1 MKNNKLRGILFIIS
15 LIATWISLSLFY
27 NGAIYLDESGAG
39 MNQITGGEFWTYMS
53 WLKQILLILLTTI
66 LGFKLFSTSQS
77 LTLPKLSFPQF
88 VKFILDFLFVIGI
101 VFLVALPFIVN
112 SSLNIY
118 RYYQQRH
125 LMYLMWVLTDLA
137 ILYVL
142 YELRRIYHS
151 IANETPFT
159 NDNVKSLYRMGIA
172 SFALALVFF
181 VKLFIFKTFLTY
193 IMLLVLVIAGCF
205 SWTLSA
211 LFKEATRVKEEN
223 DLTI

>member
-1 MKNNKLRGILFIIS
+1 MKKNNLNGILFLLSLTATIIS
-15 LIATWISLSLFY
+15 LALFY
-27 NGAIYLDESGAG
+27 NAGIYLDESNA
-39 MNQITGGEFWTYMS
+39 NLDHITGGSFFTYML
-53 WLKQILLILLTTI
+53 WLKQFLLIAITMLLGSRLI
-66 LGFKLFSTSQS
+66 LDTGTKLN
-77 LTLPKLSFPQF
+77 PKITFVQF

-101 VFLVALPFIVN
+101 LFLLAMPLIIISP
-112 SSLNIY
+112 LNIY
-118 RYYQQRH
+118 RYYDQRY
-125 LMYLMWVLTDLA
+125 LMYLVWILTDIA

-151 IANETPFT
+151 ITKETPFT
-159 NDNVKSLYRMGIA
+159 DDNVKSLHRMGIA

-193 IMLLVLVIAGCF
+193 IMLLVLIIAGCF